1 MPNTPLKLVTLQELT
16 AILEPCRAQGQ
27 KIVFTNGCFDLL
39 HVGHVRSLQAARR
52 LGDILIIGLNSDS
65 SVSHLNKGS
74 HRPIVPEDQRA
85 EVLAALTCVDYV
97 VIFSEPDPLHVIT
110 AVQPD
115 VLVKSSDWDP
125 KKIIGRE
132 VVEARGGSVMSTP
145 EVPGISTTILI
156 ERIRTAS
163 Q

>member
-1 MPNTPLKLVTLQELT
+1 MTDKLVTLQELT
-16 AILEPCRAQGQ
+16 TILEQCRARGQ
-27 KIVFTNGCFDLL
+27 KVVFTNGCFDLL

-52 LGDILIIGLNSDS
+52 LGDILIVGLNSDA
-65 SVSHLNKGS
+65 SVSQLNKGP
-74 HRPIVPEDQRA
+74 HRPIVPEDQRG

-97 VIFSEPDPLHVIT
+97 VIFSEPDPLHVIM

-125 KKIIGRE
+125 KQIIGRE
-132 VVEARGGSVMSTP
+132 VVEARGGSVISSP

>member
-1 MPNTPLKLVTLQELT
+1 MIDKLVTLQELT
-16 AILEPCRAQGQ
+16 LLLEGCRARGQ
-27 KIVFTNGCFDLL
+27 RIVFTNGCFDLL

-52 LGDILIIGLNSDS
+52 LGDILIVGLNSDA
-65 SVSHLNKGS
+65 SVSQLNKGP
-74 HRPIVPEDQRA
+74 HRPIVPEDQRG

-125 KKIIGRE
+125 QQIIGRE
-132 VVEARGGSVMSTP
+132 VVEARGGSVISSP
-145 EVPGISTTILI
+145 EVPGISTTVLS

>member
-1 MPNTPLKLVTLQELT
+1 MLDKLVTLQELT
-16 AILEPCRAQGQ
+16 LLLEGCRDQGQ
-27 KIVFTNGCFDLL
+27 RIVFTNGCFDLL
-39 HVGHVRSLQAARR
+39 HVGHVRSLQAARH
-52 LGDILIIGLNSDS
+52 LGDILIVGLNSDA
-65 SVSHLNKGS
+65 SVRRLNKGP
-74 HRPIVPEDQRA
+74 HRPIVPEDQRG

-115 VLVKSSDWDP
+115 VLVKASDWDP
-125 KKIIGRE
+125 KEIIGRG
-132 VVEARGGSVMSTP
+132 VVEARGGSIISAP

>member
-1 MPNTPLKLVTLQELT
+1 MTDKLVTLQELT
-16 AILEPCRAQGQ
+16 TILEHSRVHGQ

-39 HVGHVRSLQAARR
+39 HIGHVRSLQAARR
-52 LGDILIIGLNSDS
+52 LGDILIVGLNSDA
-65 SVSHLNKGS
+65 SVRHLKGP
-74 HRPIVPEDQRA
+74 HRPIVPQDQRG

-97 VIFSEPDPLHVIT
+97 VIFSEPDPLYVIT

-125 KKIIGRE
+125 QEIIGRE
-132 VVEARGGSVMSTP
+132 VVEARGGSVVSSP

-156 ERIRTAS
+156 ERMRTVTP
-163 Q
+163 